1 MHILVLP
8 SWYPTKEDPV
18 KGSFFAEQAAAL
30 ARYGHT
36 VTVMAVYN
44 DGERGVQT
52 EKRSDGNLTEYLIH
66 VKPLRFHLTYF
77 RILREMLVLL
87 RQCGKPDV
95 IHVHSYGAAKY
106 AAVLR
111 LFSGVPYVITEHVSW
126 FARGT
131 MTKHALREAALAYRK
146 ANGVLAVSPGLRET
160 IAPLCGGKKIQVLP
174 NLVNEAFFA
183 RTRKDIPARPF
194 RFISVGWLEK
204 NKGMDLLLEAF
215 GRLIDSG
222 ADAHLTICGSGS
234 EKEALEAQAKELS
247 CAGRVTFTG
256 AVPRE
261 KIGEYLAESH
271 AFVLASRVETFGVA
285 FVEAMACGL
294 PIVMA
299 KTAAWRML
307 ALPETGL
314 AVEVGDKDGLADAM
328 ASIMENYGAYDP
340 DTIREICRGCFSEK
354 AVCEQLTAVY
364 ESVVRR

>member
-44 DGERGVQT
+44 DGESGVRT
-52 EKRSDGNLTEYLIH
+52 EKRIGGNLTEYLIH
-66 VKPLRFHLTYF
+66 VKPVRFHLTYF

-146 ANGVLAVSPGLRET
+146 ANGVLAVSPGLRKT

-174 NLVNEAFFA
+174 NPVNEAFFA

-222 ADAHLTICGSGS
+222 ADAHLTVCGSGS

-247 CAGRVTFTG
+247 RAGRVTFTG

-271 AFVLASRVETFGVA
+271 AFVLASRVETFGVV

-294 PIVMA
+294 PIVMT
-299 KTAAWRML
+299 KTNAWEML
-307 ALPETGL
+307 AVPETGL
-314 AVEVGDKDGLADAM
+314 AVEIEDADGLAAAM
-328 ASIMENYGAYDP
+328 ASVMENYSAYDP
-340 DTIREICRGCFSEK
+340 DTIREICRSRFSEK

>member
-30 ARYGHT
+30 ARFGHT

-52 EKRSDGNLTEYLIH
+52 EKRTSGNLTEYLIH
-66 VKPLRFHLTYF
+66 VKPVRFHLTYF

-294 PIVMA
+294 PIVMT
-299 KTAAWRML
+299 KTNAWEML
-307 ALPETGL
+307 AVPETGL
-314 AVEVGDKDGLADAM
+314 AVEIEDADGLAAAM
-328 ASIMENYGAYDP
+328 ASVKENYSAYDS
-340 DTIREICRGCFSEK
+340 DTIREICRSRFSEK